1 MQLHDILLLR
11 TSDILDALTSSC
23 GPHHLY
29 QLGDG
34 LPPLIPVFFTT
45 YRGGRHLPA
54 DIILVYHYIAGMSCL
69 IFENP

>member
-11 TSDILDALTSSC
+11 TVAILPEAISAGRLTPTTDTS
-23 GPHHLY
+23 LF
-29 QLGDG
+29 L
-34 LPPLIPVFFTT
+34 TT
-45 YRGGRHLPA
+45 YSGGSHLPA

>member
-11 TSDILDALTSSC
+11 TAAILPEAILAGRLTPTTDTS
-23 GPHHLY
+23 L
-29 QLGDG
+29 
-34 LPPLIPVFFTT
+34 FFTT
-45 YRGGRHLPA
+45 YRGGEKQA